1 MKLTTIN
8 VKELSGI
15 LSIGMV
21 SAKDIT
27 LAYLDNIKNSD
38 NDIGAYITVSEQAA
52 LKHAEAADEMLKSG
66 KPVSPLCGIP
76 MAVKDNIVT
85 KDIKT
90 TCGSKMLENF
100 IPPYN
105 ATAVERLLDLGA
117 VMLGKT
123 NMDEFGMGS
132 TTENSAFKITKNPS
146 SLDRTPGGSS
156 GGSAAAVA
164 AGLCAYALGSDTG
177 GSVRQPA
184 AFCGVVGF
192 KPTYGRISRYG
203 LIEFASSL
211 DTIGIITRD
220 VYSNAA
226 VYDAIS
232 GTDPLDMSCST
243 NGFEPIS
250 GTLREYSVNGMKI
263 GIPREFFTSALSPE
277 VKAAVLNA
285 AHEFEKMGAELCDIS
300 LPSLEDALSAYYV
313 ISSAEAS
320 SNLARYD
327 GIRYGH
333 RSDDVSSIEELYKN
347 SRSESFGDEVK
358 RRIMLGTFA
367 LSSGHYDEYYKKAT
381 AVRSK
386 IKQEFKDI
394 FEKCDVLLSPTA
406 PTTAYKLGAFS
417 NSPKDMYSGDIYT
430 VPVNLAGLPAISIPC
445 GKDSRGLPI
454 GLQIIGREFDESTV
468 FRTAAAYESG
478 RMGEF

>member
-38 NDIGAYITVSEQAA
+38 KDIGAYITVSEQAA
-52 LKHAEAADEMLKSG
+52 LKQAEAADEMLKSG
-66 KPVSPLCGIP
+66 NRVSPLCGIP

-90 TCGSKMLENF
+90 TCGSKMLANF

-132 TTENSAFKITKNPS
+132 TTENSAFQITKNPS
-146 SLDRTPGGSS
+146 SPDRTPGGSS

-211 DTIGIITRD
+211 DTVGIITRD
-220 VYSNAA
+220 VYSSAA
-226 VYDAIS
+226 VYDAVS
-232 GTDPLDMSCST
+232 GADPLDMSCCT

-333 RSDDVSSIEELYKN
+333 RSDDASSIEELYKN

-394 FEKCDVLLSPTA
+394 FKKCDVILSPTA
-406 PTTAYKLGAFS
+406 PTTAYKLGCFAK
-417 NSPKDMYSGDIYT
+417 SPEGAYAGDIYT
-430 VPVNLAGLPAISIPC
+430 APINLAGLPAISIPC
-445 GKDSRGLPI
+445 GKDSSGLPI